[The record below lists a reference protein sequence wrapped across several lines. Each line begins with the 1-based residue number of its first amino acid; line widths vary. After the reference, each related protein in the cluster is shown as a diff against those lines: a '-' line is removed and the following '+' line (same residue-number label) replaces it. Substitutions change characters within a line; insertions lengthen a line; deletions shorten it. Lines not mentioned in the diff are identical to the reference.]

1 MGLERI
7 KPIPLHRLSKGLSAT
22 DRIRY
27 GIIYLT
33 LSKSDVQEMKAILK
47 KESKK
52 IIAELEE
59 PKLSIV
65 KAMEQ
70 YLNSYIESLSKRDTF
85 RLYMAYLEVREAV
98 GMAQEHYAKL
108 EFLIKMYRTYMKKGW
123 ATKKHSK
130 VRRAVKKAGKAKI
143 FRKLLKK
150 KPVKAKKRR

>member
-1 MGLERI
+1 MGLDRI
-7 KPIPLHRLSKGLSAT
+7 KPIPLNKIAKGLSAA

-33 LSKSDVQEMKAILK
+33 LSKSDVQEMKTILK
-47 KESKK
+47 KEART
-52 IIAELEE
+52 IISELEE

-65 KAMEQ
+65 TAMEQ
-70 YLNSYIESLSKRDTF
+70 YLDSYIDSLSKRDAF
-85 RLYMAYLEVREAV
+85 RMYMAYLEVREAV

-130 VRRAVKKAGKAKI
+130 VRKRAKALEEKVLRKI
-143 FRKLLKK
+143 ARK
-150 KPVKAKKRR
+150 KPKRRK